1 MTEAHI
7 LLRTRPI
14 LDSTERHGLHPF
26 FAIARLGVRHSPFSY
41 GKSPGAELIQERR
54 RVASLSFSYDT
65 IFLVDA
71 LFGVFFL
78 LIGNESTSF
87 FATQPFLERFRI

>member
-1 MTEAHI
+1 MRRYYA
-7 LLRTRPI
+7 PQK
-14 LDSTERHGLHPF
+14 DMGPF

-65 IFLVDA
+65 RFLVDA

-87 FATQPFLERFRI
+87 FATQPFLERFQIEKNVAPAR